1 MILFKNN
8 LINLLILQSFVLNCG
23 CTNTMSKIVVD
34 IIKLI
39 YFDMPWDIVLV
50 SFTEFEI

>member
-8 LINLLILQSFVLNCG
+8 LINLLILQST